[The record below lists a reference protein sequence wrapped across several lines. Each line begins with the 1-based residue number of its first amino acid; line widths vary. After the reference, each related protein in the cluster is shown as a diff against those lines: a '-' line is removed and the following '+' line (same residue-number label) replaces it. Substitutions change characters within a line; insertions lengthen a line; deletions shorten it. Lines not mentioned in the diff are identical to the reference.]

1 MKNCPYCKAKI
12 EDDARFCLYCM
23 RPLIEKEIIA
33 PRVRRSHSWMI
44 AVAIAV
50 LLLAAA
56 ILLHTFMRSTPENP
70 SLNVPQET
78 SVPAVRPSVSTPPE
92 TEPPVTE
99 PPVTEPPITEPPIT
113 EPPASNPPVSS
124 AVYTYRLA
132 VSTDDYYALYQNPGS
147 DIVITGIATP
157 SPDGIYDIPA
167 YIDGKRVLT
176 IGYGAFSNSNAT
188 VVYVPE
194 TVKNIAVLAFAPC
207 DLTDL
212 YLRGSSIHID
222 NNAFSGSFT
231 IHCSDTCNDR
241 NFRLIKNIADV
252 YGAVWEEWGGD

>member
-56 ILLHTFMRSTPENP
+56 ILLHAFMRSTPENP

-78 SVPAVRPSVSTPPE
+78 SAPAVRPSVSTPPE

-99 PPVTEPPITEPPIT
+99 PPVTEPPVTEPPITEPPITEPPITEPPIT

-132 VSTDDYYALYQNPGS
+132 VSTDDYHALYQNPGS
-147 DIVITGIATP
+147 DV
-157 SPDGIYDIPA
+157 DD
-167 YIDGKRVLT
+167 DVM
-176 IGYGAFSNSNAT
+176 
-188 VVYVPE
+188 
-194 TVKNIAVLAFAPC
+194 
-207 DLTDL
+207 D
-212 YLRGSSIHID
+212 
-222 NNAFSGSFT
+222 
-231 IHCSDTCNDR
+231 
-241 NFRLIKNIADV
+241 ADF
-252 YGAVWEEWGGD
+252 EPM